1 MHDVTAGPA
10 TASLP
15 MYDFPEV
22 RAATDAWWS
31 GVAGHLRDAGIAD
44 APECLLR
51 RDDLIEQWS
60 DPWLVLS
67 QTCGYILT
75 HQLIG
80 KTRAVATPHYGVPG
94 CAGPRYSSVILA
106 RAAHLGR
113 TPGDFHHAVA
123 VFSRR
128 YSHAGY
134 NALRGLIAPL
144 AGGASFFSKVIAS
157 GSHVDSIA
165 ALTGGAADLATID
178 CIVHAF
184 MRRFRPAALEG
195 TRQLGFTTAV
205 PAAPYIVPGGSSPD
219 RVSRVRDALRAA
231 VADPSLAGA
240 RRELYLEG
248 FDFEDAPDYAA
259 IMDVENAA
267 VTLGYPDIA

>member
-1 MHDVTAGPA
+1 
-10 TASLP
+10 

-31 GVAGHLRDAGIAD
+31 GVAGHLRHAGIANVPD
-44 APECLLR
+44 GLLR
-51 RDDLIEQWS
+51 GDDLIEQWS
-60 DPWLVLS
+60 DPGLVLS

-75 HQLIG
+75 HQLSG
-80 KTRAVATPHYGVPG
+80 KARAVATPHYAVPG
-94 CAGPRYSSVILA
+94 CTGPCYSSVILA
-106 RAAHLGR
+106 RAGHPGR
-113 TPGDFHHAVA
+113 TPGDFYRAVA
-123 VFSRR
+123 VFSRS

-144 AGGASFFSKVIAS
+144 AGGAPFFSQVIAS

-165 ALTGGAADLATID
+165 ALTRGAADLATID

-205 PAAPYIVPGGSSPD
+205 PAAPYIVPGGSSPE

-231 VADPSLAGA
+231 LVDPSLAEA
-240 RRELYLEG
+240 RSDLYLEG
-248 FDFEDAPDYAA
+248 FDFEDAVDYGA
-259 IMDVENAA
+259 IIDVENVALK
-267 VTLGYPDIA
+267 LGYPELS